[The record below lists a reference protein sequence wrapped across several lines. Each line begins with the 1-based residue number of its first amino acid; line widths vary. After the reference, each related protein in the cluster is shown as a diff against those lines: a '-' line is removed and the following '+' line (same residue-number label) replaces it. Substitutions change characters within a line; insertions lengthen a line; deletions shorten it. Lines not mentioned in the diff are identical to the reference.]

1 MQKTV
6 PALDEALEVLNEY
19 SGIDEDSMAE
29 AVAQQLEALI
39 VRTKYIYVYWHM
51 YIHPYIEHVQNCTIL
66 GRFKRQ
72 PALLLPKTRWSRA
85 PAGSSQFRKVARLK
99 PGQAEGEAGGVV
111 VAGGGRLQKSKLL
124 LRRRRSKR
132 RTFPMPLP
140 ANRT

>member
-39 VRTKYIYVYWHM
+39 VRTSMCIGM
-51 YIHPYIEHVQNCTIL
+51 YIHPIYEHVQNCTIL

-72 PALLLPKTRWSRA
+72 PALPLPKTRWSRA

-132 RTFPMPLP
+132 RTPMPLP